1 LDAVCEEAVNER
13 GANKAGR
20 AGDEDVIHA
29 EVKVRVSVKGR
40 VGRR

>member
-13 GANKAGR
+13 GADETGR

-29 EVKVRVSVKGR
+29 EGRVRGRVKGR
-40 VGRR
+40 VG